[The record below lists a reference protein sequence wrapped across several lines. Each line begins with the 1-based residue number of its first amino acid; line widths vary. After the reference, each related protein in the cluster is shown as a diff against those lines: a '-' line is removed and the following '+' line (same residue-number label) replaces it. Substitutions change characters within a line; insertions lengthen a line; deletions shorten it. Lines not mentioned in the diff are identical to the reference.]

1 MTPIRKLKDGLLQA
15 LTYIA
20 SSMTL
25 LVLVM
30 IFGFIV
36 IQGKGSLSLEMLTN
50 NYWSQN
56 NLVKWN
62 DGSKGTYSRPDHLG
76 NDVYFSKNYGIGFAD
91 RTNHEKQTRTEVV
104 YIDDKSLFHDSV
116 NATKGET
123 YEQPLYLGIG
133 DSIEKIDAT
142 DADSIPVMIGSVFGD
157 TAKSVSEKLD
167 TSQTLQSVYYKTPG
181 GGIWGSL
188 IATLILIGLSMVF
201 ALPLGIFAAIY
212 LTEIAKPSRLTT
224 MIERC
229 IEMLAGVPSIV
240 FGLMGIVVLYP
251 VAAFFQVTGLSILLG
266 ALTMA
271 IVLLPVII
279 RSVQESL
286 LVVPNDYRL
295 SSLSLGASQTQTI
308 FKVILPSALPGIL
321 SAILLAVGRIIGE
334 SAALIYTMGTFINDA
349 PAVNKG
355 ATTLA
360 VHIWSVMGQEQPNFQ
375 LASAISIV
383 ILVLVLIL
391 NVFVKLLTK
400 RLNKKLGV

>member
-25 LVLVM
+25 IVLVM

-62 DGSKGTYSRPDHLG
+62 DGSSGTYARPQQLG
-76 NDVYFSKNYGIGFAD
+76 ADVYFSKNYGIALAD
-91 RTNHEKQTRTEVV
+91 RTNHEKQTRIEVV
-104 YIDDKSLFHDSV
+104 YLDDTSLFHNSV

-123 YEQPLYLGIG
+123 FEQPLYLSVG
-133 DSIEKIDAT
+133 DSIEKIDAV
-142 DADSIPVMIGSVFGD
+142 DAQNIPVMMGSVFGD
-157 TAKSVSEKLD
+157 TAQSIVEKLD
-167 TSQTLQSVYYKTPG
+167 TATNLESVYYKTPG

-271 IVLLPVII
+271 VVLLPVII

-286 LVVPNDYRL
+286 LVVPQDYRL